1 MARTKLQKVLSADA
15 VRGDRV
21 YNPEGEDLGRIEDVM
36 LDLETGSIAYAVLSF
51 GGFLG
56 LGDKHFAIPWQ
67 ALRLDQ
73 ERSTVILDVPK
84 DRLKEAPGFERND
97 PPEFTDRSWGA
108 EIHSHYGYDPYWKY
122 DRASPGG

>member
-1 MARTKLQKVLSADA
+1 MARTKLQKVLSVDA

-21 YNPEGEDLGRIEDVM
+21 YNPEGEDLGRIEDLM

-73 ERSTVILDVPK
+73 ERSTVVLDIPRE
-84 DRLKEAPGFERND
+84 RLKDAQGFDRND
-97 PPEFTDRSWGA
+97 PPNFADRSWGA
-108 EIHSHYGYDPYWKY
+108 EVHSHYGYDPYWQY
-122 DRASPGG
+122 DRSTPQG